1 MELVQFPNKPDLHG
15 VDGGLLGR
23 CAVRHVLDVMCL
35 DTVEL
40 EWSVQRVA
48 MTMSE
53 IIWPSF
59 LVDSGQLVW
68 FRV

>member
-1 MELVQFPNKPDLHG
+1 
-15 VDGGLLGR
+15 
-23 CAVRHVLDVMCL
+23 MCL

-53 IIWPSF
+53 IIWASF

>member
-1 MELVQFPNKPDLHG
+1 
-15 VDGGLLGR
+15 
-23 CAVRHVLDVMCL
+23 MCL

-53 IIWPSF
+53 IIWASV
-59 LVDSGQLVW
+59 LVDSRQLVW
-68 FRV
+68 FGVGVG